1 MAGLSNSDKQ
11 NLTKEQQA
19 QVAALKEQY
28 AQAQKNGDT
37 SAMEKAH
44 ADAEEIRKSAG
55 YSGGSTGS
63 GYQKLSSSQ
72 GGQTADQ
79 VRQWVDDYTK
89 AGYDKDRGWINGYST
104 AMNTRSKANYIRQ
117 QMQANSEAWKNADKA
132 TQEYLHQQNVEL
144 AQILQDAVGGAKS
157 TYNSTTGQWE
167 NTNPNLGYGVD
178 VTARDMPQVANS
190 WKNYL
195 GYTDADIQKLSNDT
209 SRYSNFVDY
218 NNLEKGVDSD
228 GDGFSG
234 RYEAFSNGPKTMLMG
249 AASGTRVF
257 DYNPTMEGH
266 DRVYAYNPSSYTN
279 QFTDYTDNGVI
290 QPNVLSA
297 MYGGTNNSY
306 TGQGSTVEGNQY
318 DGVGNANYY
327 RPNSG
332 YDRDDLAA
340 QKAYLQQYSQRN
352 GSSGSSGSSGSGSS
366 GTGNYTDY
374 LNQMYAAALESQLES
389 LRSSYEQNLS
399 DLDASGKETDA
410 SYVEQKRQTTGD
422 AAQSAA
428 NWREM
433 ANAYGLNSGAIGQ
446 AGLAQNNQLQSNLN
460 TLGAAQA
467 AAKEELER
475 QRTLLGQQYQSAIN
489 EAKANND
496 YNRAQALY
504 QEAVRAEEAL
514 IQQEQYNSN
523 LALQYAQLAMQQN
536 QWQQEFDAQYGG
548 LSSGTGTGGYSYSSG
563 SSATNNSN
571 QTGNNYGSEYQ
582 RLQALYEAA
591 SESPNAQYYISTE
604 AKNGYGLESTS
615 GLYTQYKD
623 WLKEK
628 NRADELS
635 NRFANGGLGMS
646 DYDKIAA
653 IDRYRKAGLISD
665 IWANE
670 LLDRLGVEG

>member
-1 MAGLSNSDKQ
+1 MASLSNSDKQ

-37 SAMEKAH
+37 AAMEKAH

-55 YSGGSTGS
+55 YTGGSTGS
-63 GYQKLSSSQ
+63 GYQKLPSSQ

-117 QMQANSEAWKNADKA
+117 QMQANSEAWKNADKE

-306 TGQGSTVEGNQY
+306 TGQGSTVDGNQY

-327 RPNSG
+327 RANSG
-332 YDRDDLAA
+332 YDGDDLAA

-352 GSSGSSGSSGSGSS
+352 GSSGSSGSGSS

-514 IQQEQYNSN
+514 TQQEQYNSS

-536 QWQQEFDAQYGG
+536 QWQQEFNAQYGG
-548 LSSGTGTGGYSYSSG
+548 LSSGTGTGGYSGGYSSG
-563 SSATNNSN
+563 GSTTEAGTTPDYEGLYRDAYKSENPANYIATNYKKYGIEKSSGLSSGYNTWVESTN
-571 QTGNNYGSEYQ
+571 KDKSIYYRMLNDRKFDNNTQQVNLIQ
-582 RLQALYEAA
+582 RYY
-591 SESPNAQYYISTE
+591 NAGLLTEDE
-604 AKNGYGLESTS
+604 AKKLLENAGYNVG
-615 GLYTQYKD
+615 
-623 WLKEK
+623 
-628 NRADELS
+628 
-635 NRFANGGLGMS
+635 
-646 DYDKIAA
+646 
-653 IDRYRKAGLISD
+653 
-665 IWANE
+665 
-670 LLDRLGVEG
+670 